1 MPSQALKALDRD
13 IIAVFYDTTGQ
24 RAASE
29 RFTSTGSTVTAL
41 TEGLPKLCNTAP
53 DDSRLHLMV
62 VGYTARL
69 PNLGVKG
76 VFDQKVF
83 EPMVNGLAYEYR
95 GKRRDF
101 DPLLQLERN
110 LGAKS
115 IRSEIAWAV
124 GLDPKKAPATNELI
138 VEIYRVVHFGET
150 RTTGEFSQF
159 HRGHQRLQASRVTHA
174 LIETR
179 LQWIAEWYRNNVI
192 DGEVTYE
199 YSTQAAQY
207 RNGTRTMVRSTM
219 SVWILNRLAEYLDQQ
234 DLRDLG
240 QHTIDHYLDAY
251 FQIERSK
258 SAGHIIPSPKPSKR
272 NLVRNRW
279 TTASFI
285 AAAILERKDWTPRP
299 KRSTC

>member
-1 MPSQALKALDRD
+1 MGLVSCATPDAIQEAPKPPPIVLSGVNYSTQPTSELELEERDQRTLLATGRALCDGSPTPVPSDDLKALDRD

-29 RFTSTGSTVTAL
+29 RFMSNGSTVTAL

-150 RTTGEFSQF
+150 RPMHS
-159 HRGHQRLQASRVTHA
+159 
-174 LIETR
+174 
-179 LQWIAEWYRNNVI
+179 
-192 DGEVTYE
+192 
-199 YSTQAAQY
+199 
-207 RNGTRTMVRSTM
+207 
-219 SVWILNRLAEYLDQQ
+219 
-234 DLRDLG
+234 
-240 QHTIDHYLDAY
+240 
-251 FQIERSK
+251 
-258 SAGHIIPSPKPSKR
+258 SKR
-272 NLVRNRW
+272 VCSGLQIGTV
-279 TTASFI
+279 TTSSMA
-285 AAAILERKDWTPRP
+285 K
-299 KRSTC
+299 